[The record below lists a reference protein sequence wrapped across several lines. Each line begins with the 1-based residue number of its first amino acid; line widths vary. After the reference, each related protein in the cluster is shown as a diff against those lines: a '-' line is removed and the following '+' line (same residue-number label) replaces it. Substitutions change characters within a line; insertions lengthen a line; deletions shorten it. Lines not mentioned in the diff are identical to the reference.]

1 MVNIISKLPL
11 PLPYA
16 RDVRTDVEWDDIIHK
31 NFAVIPD
38 ELLDGILATDG
49 WCDLELSEDGKTVVN
64 FTETEIPEYI
74 RKLQEEPT
82 IEERFAALAEE
93 NAALKEEKAM
103 QAAQISALCD
113 QMDFYEDCIVE
124 MAEVIYA

>member
-1 MVNIISKLPL
+1 MVSAIYKLSL
-11 PLPYA
+11 PFPSA
-16 RDVRTDVEWDDIIHK
+16 RDMRKDVEWDDNIHK
-31 NFAVIPD
+31 NFAIIPD
-38 ELLDGILATDG
+38 ELLDGILATGG
-49 WCDLELSEDGKTVVN
+49 WCDLELSEDGKTVVG
-64 FTETEIPEYI
+64 FTETEIPEHI

-82 IEERFAALAEE
+82 IEEQIAVLAEE

-113 QMDFYEDCIVE
+113 QMDFYEECIVE

>member
-38 ELLDGILATDG
+38 ELLDGILATVG